1 VTKRRQPGPESARTC
16 GHASDPRRICDLCL
30 DAGLVGQPFLAC
42 SLACLTAHLAHAH
55 GASDGPRA
63 TPARALDYQGRVNG
77 NVAQNREW
85 YAGHRAQVTT
95 IVGAPGRGGDL
106 CVLGA
111 GNGSDLDL
119 AALAER
125 FASLHL
131 VDIDGEALE
140 RCRAGAPATLRERL
154 VLHPGVDLSGFAQR
168 LDEWGEAFP
177 SEADLGRAAQPAI
190 HGILNEILG
199 QLGRSFDVVVSTC
212 VLSQLAVPYHRAWI
226 LPASDWANLHA
237 AVTAVH
243 LMTLAGA
250 TKPGGTGILI
260 FDVLSSKDAPALRT
274 LDGAPLEDVAAFAA
288 RHAAEGGP
296 VDPDPADLLARLTS
310 MDRLFEAPRLLAP
323 WAWNIGAETQLVYA
337 LVFRRTGGPGRPREA
352 PASTRT
358 SS

>member
-1 VTKRRQPGPESARTC
+1 
-16 GHASDPRRICDLCL
+16 
-30 DAGLVGQPFLAC
+30 LAC
-42 SLACLTAHLAHAH
+42 SLACLTAHLADAHA
-55 GASDGPRA
+55 ANEGP
-63 TPARALDYQGRVNG
+63 PAAPVRALGYQGRVND

-85 YAGHRAQVTT
+85 YAGHRAQVTA
-95 IVGAPGRGGDL
+95 IVGAAGRGGDL

-119 AALAER
+119 PALAER
-125 FASLHL
+125 FASVHL

-154 VLHPGVDLSGFAQR
+154 VLHPGVDLSGFTHH

-177 SEADLGRAAQPAI
+177 AEADLGLAAQPAI
-190 HGILNEILG
+190 HGILNQIMG
-199 QLGRSFDVVVSTC
+199 RLGRSFDVVVSTC

-237 AVTAVH
+237 AITAVH

-260 FDVLSSKDAPALRT
+260 FDVLSSKIAPALRA
-274 LDGAPLEDVAAFAA
+274 LDGAPPEDVAAFAA
-288 RHAAEGGP
+288 RHASEGGHA
-296 VDPDPADLLARLTS
+296 DPDPTDLLGRLTS

-337 LVFRRTGGPGRPREA
+337 LVFRRTGRPERPNEA
-352 PASTRT
+352 PASPRT
-358 SS
+358 SA